1 MSQNIKQ
8 AAIKAILGEYQKAVN
23 ALRELIMPLDSLTL
37 TTIVDAGT
45 TDANC
50 RSIQT
55 ILAHVVHSGYGY
67 AVYIRKHK
75 NFPGNRPEKK
85 LRFTAVEYKSDLGKL
100 LQFTDSTFGEITDDE
115 LEEMNNEKKLL
126 TGWGQRYDIE
136 QMMEHAIVHVLR
148 HRRQIEN
155 FVEIIKGR

>member
-1 MSQNIKQ
+1 MSQNKKQ

-23 ALRELIMPLDSLTL
+23 ALQELIMPLDSLTL

-45 TDANC
+45 TDADC

-75 NFPGNRPEKK
+75 NFPGNRPEKE
-85 LRFTAVEYKSDLGKL
+85 LRLTAVEYKSDLDKL
-100 LQFTDSTFGEITDDE
+100 LRFTDRTFGEITDDE

-126 TGWGQRYDIE
+126 TGWGQHYDIE

-155 FVEIIKGR
+155 FVEIIKVR